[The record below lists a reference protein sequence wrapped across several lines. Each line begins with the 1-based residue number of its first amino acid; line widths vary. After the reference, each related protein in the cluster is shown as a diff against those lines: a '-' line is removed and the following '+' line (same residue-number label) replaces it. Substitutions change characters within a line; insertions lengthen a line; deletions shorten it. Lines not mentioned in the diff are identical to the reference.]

1 MVRVCWALPEGG
13 RGSGRTAS
21 PARAEPM
28 KASGS
33 PGDGSSGVSGGG
45 DVAAHVV
52 DCGLGWG
59 QPRRVRPIPR
69 RVSRVVAEADV
80 GYIVYLGYSGLGRAR
95 ESRRQ
100 RATGNG
106 ACQALLQSAG
116 PFLTRRG
123 SQVPRQAETANASSE
138 RLGRVM
144 ARLGVTALGCRVG
157 RLERNAAPSQCCISP
172 IGRSLGESAVRPRSN
187 AVLCM

>member
-1 MVRVCWALPEGG
+1 MVRVCWARVEGG
-13 RGSGRTAS
+13 RGSARTTS
-21 PARAEPM
+21 PARAEPT

-33 PGDGSSGVSGGG
+33 PGDGSAGVSGGG

-52 DCGLGWG
+52 NCGLGRG

-69 RVSRVVAEADV
+69 HVSRVDAEADV
-80 GYIVYLGYSGLGRAR
+80 GDIVYLGYSGLGRAR

-123 SQVPRQAETANASSE
+123 SQVPRQAETAYSSSWAE
-138 RLGRVM
+138 LWRAPGGWHWVAEWGGRVPFTGP
-144 ARLGVTALGCRVG
+144 AQPPRG
-157 RLERNAAPSQCCISP
+157 RQIS
-172 IGRSLGESAVRPRSN
+172 
-187 AVLCM
+187 